1 MLTDVDV
8 GGAFSEI
15 YLNAGDDH
23 ISVASPKDY
32 FLGVYGGRGNDVL
45 RGIGSG
51 EDNFSGDAGR
61 DTLIGGGGD
70 DELLGGTGADRLA
83 GGRGNDRLDVGTGF
97 DVFVFANKFG
107 QDFFRFFNAAN
118 GREDI
123 DLSAVSAIRGDD
135 LSQNHMEQMVD
146 DVVIRGGTN
155 TITLDGVDISDLGN
169 NDFIL

>member
-1 MLTDVDV
+1 M
-8 GGAFSEI
+8 
-15 YLNAGDDH
+15 
-23 ISVASPKDY
+23 
-32 FLGVYGGRGNDVL
+32 

-83 GGRGNDRLDVGTGF
+83 GGRGNDRLDGGTGF

-107 QDFFRFFNAAN
+107 QDVFRFFNAAN

-123 DLSAVSAIRGDD
+123 DLSAVSAIRGAT
-135 LSQNHMEQMVD
+135 SARTTWSRWSM
-146 DVVIRGGTN
+146 T
-155 TITLDGVDISDLGN
+155 S
-169 NDFIL
+169 